1 MKINRLGDS
10 EENEMTI
17 EEMKAE
23 NERLKEAIAKEERK
37 KEILL
42 AAAAWYD
49 EKKKGGE

>member
-1 MKINRLGDS
+1 MKTDRSGDS
-10 EENEMTI
+10 EENEMTV
-17 EEMKAE
+17 EKMKAE

>member
-23 NERLKEAIAKEERK
+23 NERLKEARK